1 MGTPPLRLLTNPELR
16 TTQRFNATISHLTS
30 LQAHWSQLPD
40 RRKAQSLDI
49 AAASLDDVR
58 TGLQVAGPLWSRP
71 RPRTVPAFYILATL
85 LVLGVTAGWLVGQH
99 YGRAHC
105 PAPNLA
111 RVGP

>member
-1 MGTPPLRLLTNPELR
+1 MGVPPLRFPSSQELQA
-16 TTQRFNATISHLTS
+16 QRFNATISHLTS

-49 AAASLDDVR
+49 AARSLDDLR
-58 TGLQVAGPLWSRP
+58 TGLQVAGPLWSGLRP
-71 RPRTVPAFYILATL
+71 KKGLTFSILATL
-85 LVLGVTAGWLVGQH
+85 LVLAFTQGVLVGFH
-99 YGRAHC
+99 HGRTHW